1 VRTIH
6 TFSWIECYFGYKT
19 TYEDH
24 IEPKNRGQY
33 STMSPRSLLVQV
45 LFLTETLAF
54 GQGFNERYDAFGWG
68 FPQTAVGIELTS
80 AGYTVISTSS
90 DCDSISPNECFF
102 HASVLFTFINNDGAR
117 VDERRSWRDNHSA
130 IAGWANCCD
139 TIPGGGYIVGGA
151 SEATDGSDE
160 VYLMRFD
167 ANGDTLWTRVFG
179 DPTLNRFW
187 IGYQVKRAPNGDFLI
202 VGNTD
207 QNGPFNAFVLR
218 TDDQGNEL
226 WRRIYAYNPSSV
238 GGIGSIGFADG
249 GDLFTGGTRRSEPGN
264 SEHWVQRLR
273 ANSDVIWQT
282 TWGGSW
288 SEGATQIETLMDGHI
303 YVISGRGYAP
313 EFSLM
318 RPYLAK
324 LDSTDGSI
332 IWEHEYGP
340 AAITTLLFAGKET
353 PTGDLI
359 ACGVTYAEQGQKGL
373 LLRTTSEGDSL
384 WMRSYYYQD
393 EVISNGQGRFYDVLP
408 TPDGG
413 FIAAGAVYNP
423 VQAPNPPG
431 YSQDTWVVKV
441 DADGC
446 IVPGCNGV
454 GITEQA
460 TNLKDAL
467 TIFPN
472 PVAQGGSITIALDLP
487 PSVANDQL
495 QLSVV
500 AADGHLVLQQRMQG
514 SSEQLPTTNW
524 ASGLYH
530 MHISSGTKWL
540 TGGKLVV
547 E

>member
-1 VRTIH
+1 MMMRSALFFVSL
-6 TFSWIECYFGYKT
+6 FIEA
-19 TYEDH
+19 
-24 IEPKNRGQY
+24 
-33 STMSPRSLLVQV
+33 
-45 LFLTETLAF
+45 LAM
-54 GQGFNERYDAFGWG
+54 GQGFNERFDGFGWG
-68 FPQTAVGIELTS
+68 YPQTGFNIERNEL
-80 AGYTVISTSS
+80 GYCVISTSY
-90 DCDSISPNECFF
+90 DIDSLGPDFF
-102 HASVLFTFINNDGAR
+102 LTHYSVLLSNINDQGVLLSENRAY
-117 VDERRSWRDNHSA
+117 RSLHSST
-130 IAGWANCCD
+130 AGWANCCD

-151 SEATDGSDE
+151 REATDGSDE

-187 IGYQVKRAPNGDFLI
+187 IGRQVKRTHDGGFLI
-202 VGNTD
+202 VGTTD
-207 QNGPFNAFVLR
+207 QLTQSWGFAIR
-218 TDDQGNEL
+218 TDANGQEL
-226 WRRIYAYNPSSV
+226 WTEIYPWSGFQSSGIISSAVDPS
-238 GGIGSIGFADG
+238 
-249 GDLFTGGTRRSEPGN
+249 GDLFMGGTLNLSNTN
-264 SEHWVQRLR
+264 SEHCLQRTNENGEVLWR
-273 ANSDVIWQT
+273 TS
-282 TWGGSW
+282 WGGPDD
-288 SEGATQIETLMDGHI
+288 EGATQIIQLADGHI
-303 YVISGRGYAP
+303 LVFSARGYAADG
-313 EFSLM
+313 EAS
-318 RPYLAK
+318 RHYQAK
-324 LDSTDGSI
+324 IDSADGSI
-332 IWEHEYGP
+332 IWDREYGEI
-340 AAITTLLFAGKET
+340 AYSTGLFAGKET

-359 ACGVTYAEQGQKGL
+359 ACGVTYAEEGQKGL
-373 LLRTTSEGDSL
+373 LLRTNSQGDSL

-423 VQAPNPPG
+423 VGGPNPPG

-472 PVAQGGSITIALDLP
+472 PVAQGGSFTIALDLP
-487 PSVANDQL
+487 PSVANNEL

-500 AADGHLVLQQRMQG
+500 ASDGRVVLSQSLQG
-514 SSEQLPTTNW
+514 IAAVITTTNW

-530 MHISSGTKWL
+530 LHISTGTKWL
-540 TGGKLVV
+540 TGGNLVV

>member
-1 VRTIH
+1 
-6 TFSWIECYFGYKT
+6 
-19 TYEDH
+19 
-24 IEPKNRGQY
+24 
-33 STMSPRSLLVQV
+33 MSARAGLCVILL
-45 LFLTETLAF
+45 LIETLAL
-54 GQGFNERYDAFGWG
+54 GQGFNQRYDAFGWG
-68 FPQTAVGIELTS
+68 FPQGAYNIETTS
-80 AGYTVISTSS
+80 DGYLIIGGSS
-90 DCDSISPNECFF
+90 DCDSISPTECFF
-102 HASVLFTFINNDGAR
+102 HASVLLTFIDPQGNKLN
-117 VDERRSWRDNHSA
+117 ERRNWRTGHSSLP
-130 IAGWANCCD
+130 GWANCCD

-167 ANGDTLWTRVFG
+167 ANGDTLWTKVFG

-187 IGYQVKRAPNGDFLI
+187 IGYQVKRAPNGDLLI
-202 VGNTD
+202 VGSTD

-226 WRRIYAYNPSSV
+226 WRRIYAYSPSSE
-238 GGIGSIGFADG
+238 GGIGSIALADG
-249 GDLFTGGTRRSEPGN
+249 GDLFTGGTRSNTPGN
-264 SEHWVQRLR
+264 ADRWVQRLK
-273 ANSDVIWQT
+273 ANGDVRWQVS
-282 TWGGSW
+282 WGGDW
-288 SEGATQIETLMDGHI
+288 SEGATQVATLADGNI
-303 YVISGRGYAP
+303 FVCGGKGYAP
-313 EFSLM
+313 QFAEN

-332 IWEHEYGP
+332 IWEQEYGP
-340 AAITTLLFAGKET
+340 AAITTLFFAGKET

-393 EVISNGQGRFYDVLP
+393 EVMSNGQGRFYDVLP

-441 DADGC
+441 DGDGC

-460 TNLKDAL
+460 TNLLGAL
-467 TIFPN
+467 SIYPN
-472 PVAQGGSITIALDLP
+472 PVAHGGTVTITLDLP
-487 PSVANDQL
+487 PSIANGPL

-500 AADGHLVLQQRMQG
+500 AADGRVVQQQRMQG
-514 SSEQLPTTNW
+514 SSEQLTTTNW
-524 ASGLYH
+524 PPGLYYL
-530 MHISSGTKWL
+530 HISTGNKWF
-540 TGGKLVV
+540 TGGKLVM

>member
-1 VRTIH
+1 MIRSALFFVSL
-6 TFSWIECYFGYKT
+6 FIEA
-19 TYEDH
+19 
-24 IEPKNRGQY
+24 
-33 STMSPRSLLVQV
+33 
-45 LFLTETLAF
+45 LAM

-68 FPQTAVGIELTS
+68 YTQTGFNIERNEL
-80 AGYTVISTSS
+80 GYCVISTSY
-90 DCDSISPNECFF
+90 DVDSLGPDFF
-102 HASVLFTFINNDGAR
+102 LSHYSVLLSTINDQGVLLSENRAY
-117 VDERRSWRDNHSA
+117 RSLHSST
-130 IAGWANCCD
+130 AGWANCCD

-151 SEATDGSDE
+151 SEAIDGSDE

-187 IGYQVKRAPNGDFLI
+187 IGYQVKRAPNGDFII
-202 VGNTD
+202 VGFTD
-207 QNGPFNAFVLR
+207 QLTQRWGFAIR
-218 TDDQGNEL
+218 TDENGEEL
-226 WRRIYAYNPSSV
+226 WTEIYPWTGFQSSGLISLV
-238 GGIGSIGFADG
+238 ADLT
-249 GDLFTGGTRRSEPGN
+249 GDLFMAGTLNVSN
-264 SEHWVQRLR
+264 TNDEHWLQRTN
-273 ANSDVIWQT
+273 ATGEVIWRT
-282 TWGGSW
+282 SWGGPDD
-288 SEGATQIETLMDGHI
+288 EGATQIIQLADGHI
-303 YVISGRGYAP
+303 LVFSARGYAADGQA
-313 EFSLM
+313 S
-318 RPYLAK
+318 RHYQAK
-324 LDSTDGSI
+324 VDSADGSI
-332 IWEHEYGP
+332 IWDREYGDV
-340 AAITTLLFAGKET
+340 AYSTGLFAGKET

-359 ACGVTYAEQGQKGL
+359 ACGVTYAEEGQKGL
-373 LLRTTSEGDSL
+373 LLRTTSAGDSL

-460 TNLKDAL
+460 TNLLGAL
-467 TIFPN
+467 SIYPN
-472 PVAQGGSITIALDLP
+472 PVAHGGTVTIALDLP
-487 PSVANDQL
+487 PSIANGPL

-500 AADGHLVLQQRMQG
+500 AADGRLVHQQRMQG
-514 SSEQLPTTNW
+514 SSEQLTTTNW
-524 ASGLYH
+524 PPGLYYLH
-530 MHISSGTKWL
+530 LSAGTKWL